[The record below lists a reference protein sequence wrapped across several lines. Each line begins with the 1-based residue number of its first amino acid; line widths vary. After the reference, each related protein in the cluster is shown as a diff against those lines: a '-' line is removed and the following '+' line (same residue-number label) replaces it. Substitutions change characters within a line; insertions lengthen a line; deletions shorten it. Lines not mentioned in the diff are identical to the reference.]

1 MSFSIKRLLPHVL
14 ILIGFVVVSLA
25 YFSPVLQG
33 KKINQSDILHYIG
46 MAQQQKEFAK
56 TTGEE
61 TYWTNSAFGG
71 MPTYQLGAKYPH
83 NYIKKLDLTL
93 RFLPRPAD
101 YLFLYFIGF
110 YILLLSLK
118 VDFKLAALGALAF
131 GFSTYL
137 IIILGVGHNAKAHA
151 IAYMPLVLAGIIL
164 TFRKKYI
171 LGFLL
176 TTIALGLEI
185 VANHFQMTY
194 YLLLLVLVL
203 GLAYLIDAYRKKVLP
218 HFFKSVGLLTIAA
231 ILAVGLNA
239 TNIMATQEYVKE
251 SARGQSDLTINPD
264 GSPKEVTTGLDRDY
278 ITEYSYGIL
287 ETFNLYIPKFMG
299 GGNYEDVGKDSE
311 TYKAYINLGASPMEA
326 LDRARNAPMYWGDQ
340 PIVEAPA
347 YVGAVIIF
355 LFVLGLFLVK
365 GRLKWWLVGGTVLS
379 LLLSYGKNFGFL
391 TDLFIDYV
399 PFYNKF
405 RAVSSIQVILELCIP
420 VLGIFALSRLFN
432 DFQKDEEK
440 LKALLYSVGI
450 TAGLAVLFLLFKSIL
465 FDFEGLR
472 DDQYISAYGQ
482 PFMDAVIEDRKALM
496 TTDTLRTLILVLL
509 SAGTIYLFLK
519 KKLSE
524 NLVVV
529 VFAVLIL
536 FDLVTVDKQYVNNDN
551 FISAIKVD
559 KPYQPNQA
567 DKEILKDKGHF
578 RVMDMST
585 EGQRMPA
592 KAAYYH
598 NSLMGYS
605 AAKLGRVNEL
615 LEFHK
620 NNMNVLNM
628 LNTKYIIAEEQGQI
642 FPYTNTD
649 ANGNAWFVSRLKVV
663 ADANQEILALDSLNT
678 KTTAVLEQTVQAKNN
693 LKTTY
698 QVDSTASIELME
710 YKPNYLKYES
720 NNTNVGLAVFSE
732 IYYAQGWNAYID
744 GTLTPH
750 FRVNYVLR
758 ALELPKGKHTIEF
771 KFEPQVVKTGSS
783 VALMSSVVLG
793 LLILFG
799 VFYAFKRRKAKD

>member
-1 MSFSIKRLLPHVL
+1 MSFSIKRLLPHFL
-14 ILIGFVVVSLA
+14 ILIGFVVLSLA

-33 KKINQSDILHYIG
+33 KKIYQSDIMHYIG
-46 MAQQQKEFAK
+46 MAEQQKEFAES
-56 TTGEE
+56 TGEE

-83 NYIKKLDLTL
+83 NYIKTLDLTL

-176 TTIALGLEI
+176 TTVALGLEI
-185 VANHFQMTY
+185 VTNHFQMTY
-194 YLLLLVLVL
+194 YLMLLVIVL
-203 GLAYLIDAYRKKVLP
+203 GIAYLIDAYRKKVLP
-218 HFFKSVGLLTIAA
+218 HFFKSVGLMSVAA

-251 SARGQSDLTINPD
+251 STRGKSELTINPD
-264 GSPKEVTTGLDRDY
+264 GSIKESAGLSKDY

-287 ETFNLYIPKFMG
+287 ETLNLYIPKFMG
-299 GGNYEDVGKDSE
+299 GGNYEDVGKESE
-311 TYKAYINLGASPMEA
+311 TYKAYINLGASPIEA
-326 LDRARNAPMYWGDQ
+326 LEASRNAPMYWGKQ

-365 GRLKWWLVGGTVLS
+365 GRLKWWLVGGTILS
-379 LLLSYGKNFGFL
+379 LLLSYGKNLGFL
-391 TDLFIDYV
+391 TDFFIDYV
-399 PFYNKF
+399 PLYNKF
-405 RAVSSIQVILELCIP
+405 RAVSSIQVLLELCIP
-420 VLGIFALSRLFN
+420 VLGIFALVRLFN

-440 LKALLYSVGI
+440 LKALKYSVAI
-450 TAGLAVLFLLFKSIL
+450 TAGLAFVFLIGKSFL
-465 FDFEGLR
+465 FDFESFR
-472 DDQYISAYGQ
+472 DDGYIEAYGQ
-482 PFMDAVIEDRKALM
+482 PFMDSIIEDRKSLM

-509 SAGTIYLFLK
+509 SAGTVFLFLK

-524 NLVVV
+524 TLVVI

-536 FDLVTVDKQYVNNDN
+536 FDLVTVDRQYVNNDN
-551 FISAIKVD
+551 FVSALKVD
-559 KPYQPNQA
+559 KPYQANAA
-567 DKEILKDKGHF
+567 DKQILNDKGHF
-578 RVMDMST
+578 RVLDMSS
-585 EGQRMPA
+585 EGQSKPGR
-592 KAAYYH
+592 AAYFH
-598 NSLMGYS
+598 NSLFGYH
-605 AAKLGRVNEL
+605 AAKLGRYNEL
-615 LEFHK
+615 MEFHVYK

-628 LNTKYIIAEEQGQI
+628 LNTKYIIAEEQGSI
-642 FPYTNTD
+642 FPYTNTE
-649 ANGNAWFVSRLKVV
+649 ANGNGWFVSKLNIV
-663 ADANQEILALDSLNT
+663 DNANAEIKALDSVDT
-678 KTTAVLEQTVQAKNN
+678 KTIALVDKVIASENN
-693 LKTTY
+693 LKSSY
-698 QVDSTASIELME
+698 QVDSTATIQLKEF
-710 YKPNYLKYES
+710 KPNYLKYES
-720 NNTNVGLAVFSE
+720 INANDGLAVFSE

-744 GTLTPH
+744 GKVVPH
-750 FRVNYVLR
+750 LRVDYVLR
-758 ALELPKGKHTIEF
+758 ALEIPKGSHTIEF
-771 KFEPQVVKTGSS
+771 KFEPQVVETGSK
-783 VALMSSVVLG
+783 VALASSAIFGILLLLG
-793 LLILFG
+793 I
-799 VFYAFKRRKAKD
+799 FYTFKKKD